1 MTAGPGQKTDES
13 KASTD
18 GQAGGGAG
26 RDTPSWQRIDLRG
39 VIAGE
44 CRPAVPTLLERTDGQ
59 CLLYPG
65 LTHSLHGEPESAK
78 SLLMQAEAAVRIN
91 RGEAVL
97 YLDFESDKESV
108 VARLL
113 ELGAHRQAILDHF
126 HYVRPEVA
134 PDSSPQEQAAWEA
147 VLSVRYTLAV
157 IDSVTEALAVL
168 ALSSTN
174 NDDLAAWSR
183 TVPRRIAD
191 ATGAAVVLIDHVVKD
206 IRARNRWA
214 IGGQTKMAGLTGAS
228 YSLEVHQALGR
239 GMRGEVRL
247 RVGKDRPGRVRPH
260 CGPFR
265 KSDHTQEA
273 ARIVIDSTVD
283 PPTVTIGAPGLRRDE
298 DFCEQNAF
306 RPTNLMQRVSEV
318 IEQHQGE
325 LTKNQAAKRAGGRKE
340 STLMAIDVLVLEG
353 YVTSAKGRRG
363 YEVLTSAKQ
372 YREKDDEQSDRYVN
386 NGNDFTAE

>member
-1 MTAGPGQKTDES
+1 MTAGFGQKTDES

-18 GQAGGGAG
+18 GQAGGGAW
-26 RDTPSWQRIDLRG
+26 RDTPSWQPMDLRG

-44 CRPAVPTLLERTDGQ
+44 CRPTVPTLLERTDGQ

-91 RGEAVL
+91 RGESVL

-108 VARLL
+108 VARLR
-113 ELGAHRQAILDHF
+113 EFGAHPQAILDHF

-174 NDDLAAWSR
+174 NDDLAAWNQM
-183 TVPRRIAD
+183 VPRRIAD

-206 IRARNRWA
+206 VTTRNRWA

-239 GMRGEVRL
+239 GMRGELVL
-247 RVGKDRPGRVRPH
+247 RIAKDRPGEVRRH
-260 CGPFR
+260 CVSFNKKDR
-265 KSDHTQEA
+265 TQEA
-273 ARIVIDSTVD
+273 ARIIVDSTVE
-283 PPTVTIGAPGLRRDE
+283 PPMVTIGAPGVRGDE
-298 DFCEQNAF
+298 NSCGPAAF
-306 RPTNLMQRVSEV
+306 RPTNLMQRASEV
-318 IEQHQGE
+318 IESHPGD
-325 LTKNQAAKRAGGRKE
+325 LTKNKVAEQAGGKRQ
-340 STLMAIDVLVLEG
+340 STLQAIDVLRTEG
-353 YVTSAKGRRG
+353 YVTTTRARSGRDV
-363 YEVLTSAKQ
+363 YESVRP
-372 YREKDDEQSDRYVN
+372 YREQQDPLSDRYVN
-386 NGNDFTAE
+386 RGNASHSE

>member
-1 MTAGPGQKTDES
+1 MAAGLDTDHNCGAGGIGDTVSSALCAAVRDGGWPIGSREEDQDMTAGLGQKTDES

-26 RDTPSWQRIDLRG
+26 RDTPSWQPIDLRG

-113 ELGAHRQAILDHF
+113 ELGAHPQAILDHF

-147 VLSVRYTLAV
+147 VLSVQLHTGRHRLGDRGPGRSRAV
-157 IDSVTEALAVL
+157 IDQQ
-168 ALSSTN
+168 
-174 NDDLAAWSR
+174 R
-183 TVPRRIAD
+183 
-191 ATGAAVVLIDHVVKD
+191 
-206 IRARNRWA
+206 
-214 IGGQTKMAGLTGAS
+214 
-228 YSLEVHQALGR
+228 
-239 GMRGEVRL
+239 
-247 RVGKDRPGRVRPH
+247 RPGRVEPD
-260 CGPFR
+260 G
-265 KSDHTQEA
+265 A
-273 ARIVIDSTVD
+273 AQDR
-283 PPTVTIGAPGLRRDE
+283 
-298 DFCEQNAF
+298 
-306 RPTNLMQRVSEV
+306 
-318 IEQHQGE
+318 
-325 LTKNQAAKRAGGRKE
+325 
-340 STLMAIDVLVLEG
+340 
-353 YVTSAKGRRG
+353 RRG
-363 YEVLTSAKQ
+363 PGPPWCSSTTSSRTSRPATGGPSAG
-372 YREKDDEQSDRYVN
+372 RPRWP
-386 NGNDFTAE
+386 G